1 MKVEELKP
9 NTYIHHCKIW
19 ENHHT
24 REVRKLNEAHN
35 KLVDYVFE
43 LEQKI
48 KELENEQSNS
58 NR

>member
-9 NTYIHHCKIW
+9 NDYIHHCKIW

-35 KLVDYVFE
+35 KLVDYVAK

-48 KELENEQSNS
+48 KRLENEDNS
-58 NR
+58 N